1 MHDKKCNRPVF
12 PRVFP
17 GQIHDDELVTQI
29 ERTRGFVQQQDLGP
43 RHERLSHEHK
53 LLLPTAQAA
62 HRLPA
67 QTVEPKFRQ
76 RVRHFFD
83 LLVGHFPSENHF
95 KGRQTAGNGFELWN
109 IRNVPIRKKVAFI
122 VVQGH
127 VTRAFDQP
135 RDSLDQCGLTHAV
148 SANHRHHFSAMQR
161 CGYIIDDVVSRKM
174 YGQVP
179 NR

>member
-17 GQIHDDELVTQI
+17 GQIHDDELVAQI

-43 RHERLSHEHK
+43 RHERLRHEHK
-53 LLLPTAQAA
+53 LLLPAAQAA

-67 QTVEPKFRQ
+67 QTV
-76 RVRHFFD
+76 D
-83 LLVGHFPSENHF
+83 HFPSEILDQAEENHF
-95 KGRQTAGNGFELWN
+95 KGRQAAGNGFELWN

-127 VTRAFDQP
+127 VTGTFDQP
-135 RDSLDQCGLTHAV
+135 RDGLDQCGLTHAV

-174 YGQVP
+174 YGQVL